1 MKSWKLSTRIV
12 SSVMTV
18 VMLGIVILSIAVAGF
33 TRYEITERLDNS
45 LQEVSE
51 RLQTMVAAR
60 LRSLRS
66 TSIAWL
72 PEAGPRTLAY
82 QVLNDAGE
90 VVLRS
95 QNAPTNPFVTDR
107 KTGFINIPQF
117 RVYVAAAGPQK
128 YQVLVGEPMIHR
140 GGAIRRAVL
149 ISLTPMLIFLPVIWW
164 LVRLI
169 VYRALRPLDQLH
181 DEMRSRGSGNLLPI
195 SPLGLPD
202 ELVTIQKAVNTL
214 LGRLETALSTE
225 RAFAASAAHELRNP
239 LGALMAQVQMLGRML
254 PEDSTLNKRVELIA
268 NRTRGLARTVE
279 KLLQL
284 SRATSGIAFRR
295 DRFDLLS
302 VIQVLVNDLS
312 CNAYDD
318 VDIILKTNKISKI
331 FIYGDMDAT
340 GILIRNL
347 LENALL
353 HRNTAIPVVVTV
365 LPDGSI
371 DITNDCPA
379 LPPETLAKLTSP
391 FVRGSHAVHG
401 SGLGL
406 AIASNIAKQMD
417 VTLSLCSPLPG
428 TTRGFGVYL
437 QFPGLETQNETEED

>member
-18 VMLGIVILSIAVAGF
+18 VILGIVFLSIADAGF

-51 RLQTMVAAR
+51 RLQTMVAGR

-95 QNAPTNPFVTDR
+95 QNAPTTPFVIDR
-107 KTGFINIPQF
+107 KTGFVNIPQF

-239 LGALMAQVQMLGRML
+239 LGALMAQVQMLRCML
-254 PEDSTLNKRVELIA
+254 PEGSSLNERVELIA

-284 SRATSGIAFRR
+284 SRASSGIAFRR
-295 DRFDLLS
+295 DRFDLLA
-302 VIQVLVNDLS
+302 VMQVLVDDLS
-312 CNAYDD
+312 CNLPIDAP
-318 VDIILKTNKISKI
+318 IIFKKNGFSRV

-340 GILIRNL
+340 GILLRNL
-347 LENALL
+347 LENSLL
-353 HRNTAIPVVVTV
+353 HRSHATPVIVSI
-365 LPDGSI
+365 LPDGI
-371 DITNDCPA
+371 ITITNDCIA
-379 LPPETLAKLTSP
+379 LPHEILTNITSP
-391 FVRGSHAVHG
+391 FVRGGTTVHG

-406 AIASNIAKQMD
+406 SIANNIAKQMD
-417 VTLSLCSPLPG
+417 AKFSFYSPIPC
-428 TTRGFGVYL
+428 TTRGFGVTL
-437 QFPGLETQNETEED
+437 QFPDLKIQKKDRN